1 MAVIRLCDYLDGL
14 VQVHVAG
21 IGEHDEMQAPQDRS
35 ETWLV
40 DARRDGLLSIMTPVY
55 PDNETMALLHNQ
67 VGRNGESRKAATA
80 GKPARHMES
89 FARGQQ
95 LA

>member
-1 MAVIRLCDYLDGL
+1 MRLCDNTDGVL
-14 VQVHVAG
+14 QVHIAG
-21 IGEHDEMQAPQDRS
+21 IGEHYEMEAPRDRS

-67 VGRNGESRKAATA
+67 VGRDGDLSCQWKSAHGAWHNS
-80 GKPARHMES
+80 
-89 FARGQQ
+89 
-95 LA
+95 